1 MNIIFAN
8 NMKNITDTEIVFY
21 TKQNF
26 LTGTFFRVNNSE
38 MVKLQNEEEVFNK
51 ILKGEKIIIRDKEIN
66 FGEING
72 KSIKE
77 KYKFAFA
84 PIKNYKDEII
94 GMIAVAATTKDIEKA
109 MVNSEEKRVEI
120 IRKLIFDFIA
130 VSVIVLIIGMI
141 FIYLYARNMTK
152 PLLKIL
158 EILKKVSK
166 GDLTAKVEVKQSD
179 EIGELGNGIN
189 EMIDGLKHIDKMK
202 DEFLANT
209 SHELRTPLNGIIGL
223 SESILEAVNCKMGEK
238 EREYLGMIISSG
250 RRLSKLVDDILDF
263 ARLKEKDMVLNKK
276 SLNLK
281 K

>member
-1 MNIIFAN
+1 M
-8 NMKNITDTEIVFY
+8 
-21 TKQNF
+21 
-26 LTGTFFRVNNSE
+26 
-38 MVKLQNEEEVFNK
+38 
-51 ILKGEKIIIRDKEIN
+51 
-66 FGEING
+66 
-72 KSIKE
+72 
-77 KYKFAFA
+77 
-84 PIKNYKDEII
+84 
-94 GMIAVAATTKDIEKA
+94 
-109 MVNSEEKRVEI
+109 
-120 IRKLIFDFIA
+120 
-130 VSVIVLIIGMI
+130 
-141 FIYLYARNMTK
+141 
-152 PLLKIL
+152 

-263 ARLKEKDMVLNKK
+263 ARLREKEIIIKNKT
-276 SLNLK
+276 LNLK
-281 K
+281 KIVDIVAGITMPVAIRKNVKIQNKLYFF